1 MLHDVGNNRDCDV
14 DVDHRNN
21 TKCVCANRILLEYL
35 SSLKWLAMEHM
46 ARCSRYKIVLLFF
59 WVSKMFPDFLQVLEE
74 QNPVDQ
80 SKQDLRMWTILPGG
94 NLWITQNHLASRVDW
109 LDQSN

>member
-1 MLHDVGNNRDCDV
+1 MVGNGTYGQVFKVQDSFV
-14 DVDHRNN
+14 VF
-21 TKCVCANRILLEYL
+21 L
-35 SSLKWLAMEHM
+35 
-46 ARCSRYKIVLLFF
+46 
-59 WVSKMFPDFLQVLEE
+59 VSKMFPDSLQVLEE